1 MPYGVLSARSLRN
14 SRGVNSS
21 RARLG
26 DMACYFTT
34 ETRRHGE
41 IRDLACSVSPCLRG
55 ELEKLSQ
62 LGGGVHQH
70 VRRVGLLGG
79 EAVAAVYLDE
89 ELGEAQG
96 LHDGA
101 RRMHGLVG
109 EHGEGALQRPPA
121 VARQAKGGERVLDAG
136 VDRGV
141 VEFVLA
147 VVGEEE

>member
-55 ELEKLSQ
+55 ELETLSQ

-70 VRRVGLLGG
+70 VGRGGFERMGG
-79 EAVAAVYLDE
+79 EAVGDAA
-89 ELGEAQG
+89 GPEAG
-96 LHDGA
+96 VA
-101 RRMHGLVG
+101 AG
-109 EHGEGALQRPPA
+109 EHVDVG
-121 VARQAKGGERVLDAG
+121 VADDHGVVRGDAG
-136 VDRGV
+136 LLQERAG
-141 VEFVLA
+141 
-147 VVGEEE
+147 